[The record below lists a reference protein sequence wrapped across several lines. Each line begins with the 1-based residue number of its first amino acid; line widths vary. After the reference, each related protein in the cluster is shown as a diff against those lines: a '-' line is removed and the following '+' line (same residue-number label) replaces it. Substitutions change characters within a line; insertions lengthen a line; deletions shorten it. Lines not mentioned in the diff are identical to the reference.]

1 MARAFND
8 ELRSKPVLICLALL
22 FLSIAG
28 LLCLR
33 NNTNRI
39 EFVQDSEGA
48 GYNWT
53 GFYYFIAKKKDDRTF
68 ELVERFCY
76 HPTTDFFE
84 RPYVQR
90 YTTRFR
96 SLVPGTDGEFNPPT
110 RTPDNSPGLFTDLPR
125 TKNESIVLFYSN
137 SDKHR
142 RRSGDPE
149 SPFDLA
155 TWSCYE
161 FVPQRHNVIS
171 TQMLFE
177 NAGATLGKYAGCQA
191 E

>member
-53 GFYYFIAKKKDDRTF
+53 GFY
-68 ELVERFCY
+68 
-76 HPTTDFFE
+76 
-84 RPYVQR
+84 
-90 YTTRFR
+90 
-96 SLVPGTDGEFNPPT
+96 
-110 RTPDNSPGLFTDLPR
+110 
-125 TKNESIVLFYSN
+125 
-137 SDKHR
+137 
-142 RRSGDPE
+142 
-149 SPFDLA
+149 
-155 TWSCYE
+155 
-161 FVPQRHNVIS
+161 
-171 TQMLFE
+171 
-177 NAGATLGKYAGCQA
+177 
-191 E
+191 